1 MSRLPKAFYAD
12 KPPANRHSGNSNII
26 ELRPIAIGILG
37 TPVFQSDC
45 GVAIGAYSGFWHQGN
60 CAVAVGEY
68 AGSTYQGVDAVAVGS
83 EAGAFY
89 QSKEAVAIGSMSGQ
103 FTQGTYAV
111 AVGSEAGQNNQLSC
125 AIALGKQAGQ
135 FGQDANAIALGTQ
148 AGQFTQGAHAIAIG
162 NRAARTAQHQR
173 SIVLN
178 ALGTALNTHTS
189 SAFYVAP
196 IRDNPS
202 NGEDIKTLVYDLS
215 TYEIRYSTATL
226 PELGSIVENLNNLYT
241 IVNALKDVDLVAI
254 QGTLNTLQTLDIPT
268 LRDDLD
274 DLRLIVNTLTGYP

>member
-45 GVAIGAYSGFWHQGN
+45 GVAIGAYSGFWYQGN

-68 AGSTYQGVDAVAVGS
+68 AGSTYQGVD
-83 EAGAFY
+83 
-89 QSKEAVAIGSMSGQ
+89 
-103 FTQGTYAV
+103 AV

-241 IVNALKDVDLVAI
+241 IVNTLKDVDLVAI